1 MLPVDILPCI
11 SYPEFFCEQG
21 DNMFR
26 GRNAPSL
33 IKRIKAFIWPKKGF
47 MRAWK
52 YLAIRLSRLKTSR
65 HAIAAGFASGV
76 AVSFTPL
83 LGLHII
89 LACVLAFIT
98 RGSMVAAVLGT
109 LVGNPV
115 TFPIFFGAT
124 YWVGARI
131 HDLAA
136 TDSSEALKIIAKGLD
151 GAAEA
156 EADAAADAVLDAAD
170 DILDGSW
177 SLAALDVL
185 WPVLSTMLMGAIL
198 LVPAAYALSYF
209 VARVF
214 LLSFGRRRKR

>member
-1 MLPVDILPCI
+1 MD
-11 SYPEFFCEQG
+11 
-21 DNMFR
+21 R
-26 GRNAPSL
+26 GRNAPGL

-47 MRAWK
+47 IRAWK

-89 LACVLAFIT
+89 FACALAFIT
-98 RGSMVAAVLGT
+98 RGSMIAAALGT
-109 LVGNPV
+109 LVGNPL

-131 HDLAA
+131 HDFAA
-136 TDSSEALKIIAKGLD
+136 ADPTDALKVIVGGLD
-151 GAAEA
+151 DDAEA
-156 EADAAADAVLDAAD
+156 EAAADAVLDAAE
-170 DILDGSW
+170 DILEGTW

-185 WPVLSTMLMGAIL
+185 WPVVSTMLIGAIL
-198 LVPAAYALSYF
+198 LVPVAYALSYLA
-209 VARVF
+209 ARMI
-214 LLSFGRRRKR
+214 LLSFGNRRKR